1 LGHLL
6 LGDWRTGLT
15 ACVLVGLLG
24 WATFSV
30 VRARLWGLAA
40 LLGFVTLTAYA
51 GSVFSAYSLALR
63 EAREARLSTL
73 ARATDL
79 APKPV
84 W

>member
-1 LGHLL
+1 
-6 LGDWRTGLT
+6 
-15 ACVLVGLLG
+15 VGLLG